1 MKYSMTCSATLQ
13 NAAIYRAPFRTGSW
27 AFLIWLWLVSFP
39 SSVNADEGL
48 VAHWIFGP
56 EHVTGQTVKDL
67 IGNFHGE
74 IYGDVR
80 LEQRPAALRLAPSE
94 NMDLPDKFGV
104 TLSEMM
110 PPDRLPQRFLTI
122 ETWARIDEPEQWGS
136 ILCYGQDNNNHEK
149 GWFFGANEEHFSFA
163 LATMGGD
170 DGDGF
175 VYYLNS
181 AMSYNPGIWY
191 HLVGTYDGSVHKLYV
206 NGQLEKQTRNNFG
219 YIDYPE
225 AAPFVIGNY
234 RDDDEAHPYGVRIHE
249 IRLYERALNS
259 AEVQAHYQIK
269 KALFD
274 EANKAVTTSYI
285 TVWQVAGPY
294 QEPGQEFQGLFD
306 TAFAPE
312 KSEGEVK
319 WQPWLDGGRIVDFG
333 HLFPGDLRVAYLRTR
348 VWSPLA
354 QKATLELGSDDS
366 LKVWLNGTLV
376 HENPVARK
384 LRQGEDL
391 VQVQL
396 TEGWNELLLKVTNGF
411 SDWKASARIRSPKG
425 PPLEGIKISAEEWE

>member
-1 MKYSMTCSATLQ
+1 MRDSMVRSAPRNKIPLFS
-13 NAAIYRAPFRTGSW
+13 AKLGKMSWIYLA
-27 AFLIWLWLVSFP
+27 WLWPVWFSLS
-39 SSVNADEGL
+39 AIAEEGL
-48 VAHWIFGP
+48 VAHWIFAP
-56 EHVTGQTVKDL
+56 ENVSGQTIKDL
-67 IGNFHGE
+67 TGNFNGDF
-74 IYGDVR
+74 YGDVK
-80 LEQRPAALRLAPSE
+80 LDQSPAALRLDPQD
-94 NMDLPDKFGV
+94 DLILPAKFGV
-104 TLSEMM
+104 TLGEEMS
-110 PPDRLPQRFLTI
+110 PERLPQRALSI

-149 GWFFGANEEHFSFA
+149 GWFFGSNAGHFSFA

-191 HLVGTYDGSVHKLYV
+191 HLVGTYDGSVQKLYV

-225 AAPFVIGNY
+225 TAPFAIGNY
-234 RDDDEAHPYGVRIHE
+234 RDDDEAHPFEVGIHE
-249 IRLYERALNS
+249 IRLYDRPLIS
-259 AEVQAHYQIK
+259 AEVQAHYEEK
-269 KALFD
+269 KSFFD
-274 EANKAVTTSYI
+274 EVNKRLKTSYI
-285 TVWQVAGPY
+285 KDWQVAGQY
-294 QEPGQEFQGLFD
+294 QEPGLEFQGLFD

-312 KSEGEVK
+312 EPEGEVK

-333 HLFPGDLRVAYLRTR
+333 RLFPGDLRVAYLRTR
-348 VWSPLA
+348 VWSPRA

-376 HENPVARK
+376 HANPTARP
-384 LRQGEDL
+384 LRQGEDV

-396 TEGWNELLLKVTNGF
+396 TEGWNDLLLKVTNG
-411 SDWKASARIRSPKG
+411 SGDWQASAKIRSPEG
-425 PPLEGIKISAEEWE
+425 PPLEGIKISAEGWE